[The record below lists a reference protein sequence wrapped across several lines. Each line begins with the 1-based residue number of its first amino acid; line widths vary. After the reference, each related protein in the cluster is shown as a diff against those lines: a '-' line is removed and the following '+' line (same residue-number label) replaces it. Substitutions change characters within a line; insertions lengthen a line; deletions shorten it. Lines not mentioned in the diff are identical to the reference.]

1 MSQQHNAADAFLTGG
16 GIPSA
21 FSKDDPIG
29 TTVTG
34 VVCDPAPAVKQQTD
48 IRDGHPLT
56 WDNGDP
62 KMQLVVTI
70 QTDKRDPAIAEDD
83 GRRALYV
90 KGSTRAGSRSLH
102 DAVSSAVRAVNARGL
117 AVGGRLTVQLVGT
130 EPSATR
136 GFSDRKLWAASYAAP
151 DPTTVSG
158 AFLGAQAAPAAYQ
171 QPATYAPAPAA
182 YPQPQAA
189 PTAYVPAP
197 APQPAPLPTAPPAG
211 AVATPQG
218 IPGMTPEQFA
228 AYQAWQASQPQAQP
242 A

>member
-1 MSQQHNAADAFLTGG
+1 MSQQPNAADDFLTGG

-34 VVCDPAPAVKQQTD
+34 VVCHPAPAVKQQTD

-90 KGSTRAGSRSLH
+90 KGSTKAGSRSLH

-151 DPTTVSG
+151 DPAAVSG
-158 AFLGAQAAPAAYQ
+158 AFLGAQAAPAAY
-171 QPATYAPAPAA
+171 
-182 YPQPQAA
+182 PQPQAA
-189 PTAYVPAP
+189 PAAYVPAP

-218 IPGMTPEQFA
+218 LPGMTPEQFA